1 MIGDGSAGSAIAV
14 QISQDFTPIRVRI
27 LRCRT
32 TLVTGHSGANDGQKR
47 LRVPVTE

>member
-1 MIGDGSAGSAIAV
+1 MKQTAG
-14 QISQDFTPIRVRI
+14 QISHDFTPIRMRM
-27 LRCRT
+27 LGCST